1 MRILLIE
8 DDKLIGDG
16 VRAGLIKLGFSIDWF
31 TDGIQGKNAI
41 SSAPYDAVIL
51 DLSLP
56 GIDGLEILRSWRQN
70 KISTPVLILTARDA
84 IEQRVTGLQA
94 GADDYLCKPFALAEL
109 GARLQSLIRRSHGQ
123 ATSELCH
130 NDVCYDPA
138 SKQVTKAGQPVSLTA
153 KEMVVLELFL
163 HNGDRVLSKNLIQE
177 KLYSWDDDVSS
188 NTVEVHIH
196 NLRRKLGNDFIRTV
210 YGAGYSL
217 GNAS

>member
-16 VRAGLIKLGFSIDWF
+16 IRAGLLKLGFSVDWF
-31 TDGIQGKNAI
+31 ADGVLGKNAI
-41 SSAPYDAVIL
+41 SSAPYDAVVL

-56 GIDGLEILRSWRQN
+56 GIDGLDILQGWRHN
-70 KISTPVLILTARDA
+70 KLDTPVLILTARDA
-84 IEQRVTGLQA
+84 IEQRVLGLQT

-123 ATSELCH
+123 ATAELCH
-130 NDVCYDPA
+130 NEVCFNP
-138 SKQVTKAGQPVSLTA
+138 STRQVTKAGQPIALTA
-153 KEMVVLELFL
+153 KEIVVLELFL
-163 HNGDRVLSKNLIQE
+163 HNRHRVLSKNLIQE

-196 NLRRKLGNDFIRTV
+196 NLRRKLGNGFIRTV

-217 GNAS
+217 GAEQ